1 MSSAEEQIIELWNQG
16 LPVEAIAEG
25 LDFDL
30 SVVLMILHKM
40 GHLSK
45 VQPGTG
51 GDEALNEAQKLF
63 KKYESQI
70 AQNLI
75 NTALYGAN
83 ESARVKASI
92 YAHEE
97 LRGRNEARVKTS
109 QGNTLNLNQ
118 IYIHMNKASEAV
130 GRSLSK
136 LSQGSQKV
144 VRKEQEVLE
153 LEVA

>member
-1 MSSAEEQIIELWNQG
+1 MSPADEQIIELWNQG

-25 LDFDL
+25 LNFDL
-30 SVVLMILHKM
+30 SVILMILHKM
-40 GHLSK
+40 GHSSK
-45 VQPGTG
+45 VQPSTSGS
-51 GDEALNEAQKLF
+51 EALNEAQKVF

-75 NTALYGAN
+75 NTALYGEN

-97 LRGRNEARVKTS
+97 IRGRNEARVKTS

-118 IYIHMNKASEAV
+118 IHIHMNKASEAV
-130 GRSLSK
+130 GRSLS
-136 LSQGSQKV
+136 LSKQGTQKV